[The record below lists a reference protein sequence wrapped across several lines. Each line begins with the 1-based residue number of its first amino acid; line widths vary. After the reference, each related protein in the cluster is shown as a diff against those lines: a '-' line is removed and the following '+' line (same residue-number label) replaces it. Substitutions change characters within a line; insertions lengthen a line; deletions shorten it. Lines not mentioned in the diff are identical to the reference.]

1 MLLRGICVIM
11 DTSFLS
17 RPANRGRKPYGYR
30 VRYFTRKGW
39 DASYGLASEID
50 VWPVWGDSLNIALLI
65 FSVIVSIVLRVVGG
79 IVHLPWLAVFT
90 AIPVGLVI
98 FRMFSKNIARR
109 QKENQVFLKIFRRSA
124 GSVKQKTAR
133 AQDTLHKYYR
143 CPKCKQQLRV
153 PKGRGKN
160 LHYLSEM
167 QA

>member
-1 MLLRGICVIM
+1 MAGM
-11 DTSFLS
+11 GGFFKY
-17 RPANRGRKPYGYR
+17 RP
-30 VRYFTRKGW
+30 VDLF
-39 DASYGLASEID
+39 
-50 VWPVWGDSLNIALLI
+50 
-65 FSVIVSIVLRVVGG
+65 VIVSIVLRVVGG

-153 PKGRGKN
+153 PKGRGKICIICPKCK
-160 LHYLSEM
+160 HEFIKKT
-167 QA
+167 

>member
-1 MLLRGICVIM
+1 MGIGFGILQGKVGM
-11 DTSFLS
+11 HPMGWLQ
-17 RPANRGRKPYGYR
+17 RLMYGRYG
-30 VRYFTRKGW
+30 
-39 DASYGLASEID
+39 
-50 VWPVWGDSLNIALLI
+50 GDSLNIALLI

-153 PKGRGKN
+153 PKGRGKICIICPKCK
-160 LHYLSEM
+160 HEFIKKT
-167 QA
+167 